1 MKISLNWLKQ
11 FVEITE
17 SAQELDSLLTGT
29 GLEVESIERHE
40 AILGG
45 LQGFVV
51 GEVLTCERFMVK
63 EKQLSLTTVDVGGE
77 TPSQIVCGAAN
88 VEAGQKVIVAPCTLR

>member
-11 FVEITE
+11 FIEITE
-17 SAQELDSLLTGT
+17 SSQELDELLTGT

-51 GEVLTCERFMVK
+51 GEVLTCERFEVK
-63 EKQLSLTTVDVGGE
+63 EKQDRKSTRLNSSHVSQSRM
-77 TPSQIVCGAAN
+77 PSSA
-88 VEAGQKVIVAPCTLR
+88 

>member
-1 MKISLNWLKQ
+1 MKISLNWLKN
-11 FVEITE
+11 FIEITE
-17 SAQELDSLLTGT
+17 SAQELDELLTGT

-51 GEVLTCERFMVK
+51 GEVLTCERFEVK
-63 EKQLSLTTVDVGGE
+63 EKIKRIGRRYRNE
-77 TPSQIVCGAAN
+77 P
-88 VEAGQKVIVAPCTLR
+88 